1 MAMADKLNAERYSD
15 PTAYYA
21 MKNIER
27 EERRNR
33 PMNFKRGEIYYVESG
48 FATTGSEQRP
58 GRPAVIVS
66 NDKNNEHST
75 TVEVVYLTTQPKADL
90 PTHVLIRSLSR
101 ESTAICEQI
110 TTVATERIGSLKG
123 KVTDTEMANIEIAML
138 VSLDLQMG
146 TPKERVAEVVEKEP
160 MEAPAAVRP
169 VGPEDAGLLNE
180 LAAANAKCEM
190 LQSMYESL
198 LSRVIKSA

>member
-1 MAMADKLNAERYSD
+1 MADKLNAERYSD

-27 EERRNR
+27 EERRRR
-33 PMNFKRGEIYYVESG
+33 PMSFKRGEIYYVESS

-75 TVEVVYLTTQPKADL
+75 TVEVVYLTTQPKVDL
-90 PTHVLIRSLSR
+90 PTHVLVRSLSR
-101 ESTAICEQI
+101 DSTAICEQI
-110 TTVATERIGSLKG
+110 TTVATERIGDRKG
-123 KVTDTEMANIEIAML
+123 KVTDSEMANIEIAML
-138 VSLDLQMG
+138 VSLGLQIG
-146 TPKERVAEVVEKEP
+146 APKKRETAES
-160 MEAPAAVRP
+160 PAAILS

-180 LAAANAKCEM
+180 LAAAKAKCEM
-190 LQSMYESL
+190 LQQMYDAL
-198 LSRVIKSA
+198 LNKVIKSA

>member
-1 MAMADKLNAERYSD
+1 MADKLNAERYSD

-21 MKNIER
+21 MRNIER
-27 EERRNR
+27 EERRKK
-33 PMNFKRGEIYYVESG
+33 PMSFKRGEIYYVENS
-48 FATTGSEQRP
+48 FYTTGSEQRP

-66 NDKNNEHST
+66 NDKNNAHST
-75 TVEVVYLTTQPKADL
+75 TVEVVYLTTQPKANL

-110 TTVATERIGSLKG
+110 TTVATERIGDCKG
-123 KVTDTEMANIEIAML
+123 RVTDAEMMNIEIAML

-146 TPKERVAEVVEKEP
+146 TPKEQAAEVVEEAP
-160 MEAPAAVRP
+160 VEAPAAVRP

-190 LQSMYESL
+190 LQSMYEAL
-198 LSRVIKSA
+198 LSRVIKSV

>member
-1 MAMADKLNAERYSD
+1 MS
-15 PTAYYA
+15 
-21 MKNIER
+21 
-27 EERRNR
+27 
-33 PMNFKRGEIYYVESG
+33 FKRGEIYYIESS
-48 FATTGSEQRP
+48 FSTTGSEQRP

-75 TVEVVYLTTQPKADL
+75 TVEVVYLTTQPKTDL
-90 PTHVLIRSLSR
+90 PTHVLIRSLTR

-110 TTVATERIGSLKG
+110 TTVATERIGTFKG
-123 KVTDTEMANIEIAML
+123 KVTDGEMANIEIAML

-146 TPKERVAEVVEKEP
+146 TPKERVVEVVKEVP
-160 MEAPAAVRP
+160 VEAPASIRP

-190 LQSMYESL
+190 LQSMYDAL
-198 LSRVIKSA
+198 LNKVIKSA